1 MFSDGLAETYDVPR
15 TRSDDVTPPSSDDVT
30 AHLQAIPADYDVPKN
45 RDSLSTIAE
54 EDQYP
59 ELSSVVN
66 NSKAGL
72 LIAASSAGGPDHQL
86 SNKIMPGG
94 VTTTEISS
102 PFLFVLMQRKAFAF
116 RQKPLRMTLMS
127 KVAIKG

>member
-1 MFSDGLAETYDVPR
+1 MFFISDGLAETYDVPR
-15 TRSDDVTPPSSDDVT
+15 TRSDDVTPPSDDVT

-72 LIAASSAGGPDHQL
+72 LIAASSGGGPDHQL

-94 VTTTEISS
+94 VTTTEIS
-102 PFLFVLMQRKAFAF
+102 PFLFVLVLVKGLCISTKA
-116 RQKPLRMTLMS
+116 PPDDTD
-127 KVAIKG
+127 V

>member
-15 TRSDDVTPPSSDDVT
+15 TRSDDVTPPSDDVT

-94 VTTTEISS
+94 VTATEISS
-102 PFLFVLMQRKAFAF
+102 AFYLCLCNARLLHF
-116 RQKPLRMTLMS
+116 Y
-127 KVAIKG
+127 